1 MSCRGYQ
8 CARARRA
15 ARRQQL
21 QAEYRLNA
29 ALKAA
34 INGEC
39 NEKPPVL
46 SLNRRP
52 MDRVTEALSVRR
64 TYAVIHPVL
73 TTLSDR
79 MQFDV

>member
-29 ALKAA
+29 ALKENAM
-34 INGEC
+34 
-39 NEKPPVL
+39 K
-46 SLNRRP
+46 NRRFY
-52 MDRVTEALSVRR
+52 L
-64 TYAVIHPVL
+64 
-73 TTLSDR
+73 
-79 MQFDV
+79 

>member
-34 INGEC
+34 INGEY
-39 NEKPPVL
+39 NEKAPVL

-52 MDRVTEALSVRR
+52 MDRVTKALSVRR
-64 TYAVIHPVL
+64 TYAVNSPVI
-73 TTLSDR
+73 DNIIR
-79 MQFDV
+79 PNAI

>member
-34 INGEC
+34 INGEF
-39 NEKPPVL
+39 NKKPPVL
-46 SLNRRP
+46 TLNRCP
-52 MDRVTEALSVRR
+52 MDRVTKALSVHR
-64 TYAVIHPVL
+64 TYAVNSPGIDNITRPNAV
-73 TTLSDR
+73 
-79 MQFDV
+79 